1 MDDPFIYRPKY
12 VDIRIRK
19 PMRPSQAKAEVRQC
33 EHPGCTQM
41 AVTPAPKSRDNP
53 RDVWWFCQEH
63 AALYNRNWNYF
74 EGMSD
79 DEFAA
84 FQDAQAHGHR
94 ETWSFR
100 APPNARAGAATG
112 GTSGSGPGSAAWQR
126 ASGAFRARRSRWT
139 PGSGAGAGPHGETGA
154 PVPGPIREALGTLEL
169 GADAS
174 GADVRRAYTELVRRY
189 HPDANGGD
197 RSAEGRLSAVVKAYK
212 VLKTARRA

>member
-1 MDDPFIYRPKY
+1 MDDPFIYRPKF

-19 PMRPSQAKAEVRQC
+19 PMRPSQAKEEVRLC
-33 EHPGCTQM
+33 EHPGCARPAT
-41 AVTPAPKSRDNP
+41 TPAPKSRDNP

-100 APPNARAGAATG
+100 APPNAKAGAGMGAAG
-112 GTSGSGPGSAAWQR
+112 AGSGPWQR

-139 PGSGAGAGPHGETGA
+139 PGGGAAGDETGRVPA
-154 PVPGPIREALGTLEL
+154 PVREALGTLEL
-169 GADAS
+169 APDAS